1 MRKKNTP
8 KHLIQHFTPT
18 QQITLSFILV
28 ILTGAFLL
36 SLPISNVATPAP
48 FIDHLFISASAVCVT
63 GLATIYPIVEYST
76 FGQVV
81 MIVLMQIGGLGLMT
95 LIASFL
101 VFMSGKLSLHTKLA
115 MSEAVNRS
123 DFFDF
128 HHFMRAI
135 IKYTLF
141 FEAIGFILLSFRFVP
156 EYGLKTGLFNSLYV
170 SVSAFCNAGFDNLG
184 TTSLVAYVNDPLVS
198 LTVAGLIIVGGL
210 GFGVWFNISFGTK
223 AILRGKHTFQYVLSH
238 LKLHSKLAIS
248 MTLILIVTGMLLI
261 LGIEYTNVDSI
272 AQLDFGTKLLSSFFQ
287 SVTLRTAGFAT
298 LNIGLLR
305 PATQFIM
312 IIYMFIGGSPG
323 GTAGGI
329 KTTTFAILI
338 LMIIAELRGE
348 KNIVIFNR
356 TIERENFR
364 KAFIIFF
371 ALLTTL
377 FTGILLLTLVEP
389 FDFLS
394 IAFEATSAIATVG
407 LSMGITTSLS
417 FFGKSIIIALMYLG
431 RIGPLTLLL
440 SINSSKNSKGTEL
453 IYPNGD
459 ILIG

>member
-156 EYGLKTGLFNSLYV
+156 EYGLKTGL
-170 SVSAFCNAGFDNLG
+170 
-184 TTSLVAYVNDPLVS
+184 
-198 LTVAGLIIVGGL
+198 I
-210 GFGVWFNISFGTK
+210 
-223 AILRGKHTFQYVLSH
+223 
-238 LKLHSKLAIS
+238 
-248 MTLILIVTGMLLI
+248 
-261 LGIEYTNVDSI
+261 
-272 AQLDFGTKLLSSFFQ
+272 
-287 SVTLRTAGFAT
+287 
-298 LNIGLLR
+298 
-305 PATQFIM
+305 
-312 IIYMFIGGSPG
+312 
-323 GTAGGI
+323 
-329 KTTTFAILI
+329 
-338 LMIIAELRGE
+338 
-348 KNIVIFNR
+348 
-356 TIERENFR
+356 
-364 KAFIIFF
+364 
-371 ALLTTL
+371 
-377 FTGILLLTLVEP
+377 
-389 FDFLS
+389 
-394 IAFEATSAIATVG
+394 
-407 LSMGITTSLS
+407 
-417 FFGKSIIIALMYLG
+417 
-431 RIGPLTLLL
+431 
-440 SINSSKNSKGTEL
+440 
-453 IYPNGD
+453 
-459 ILIG
+459 